1 MKASTTLVSALFAAG
16 LGVAFAQEP
25 AGQEAEQE
33 IAAADRPQS
42 EAFLTGTEQ
51 GLIRTDVLER
61 SDLVD
66 SQGEDIGNISGVLID
81 EQSGEVAGV
90 LVNLG
95 GIAGV
100 GSRTVGLSWD
110 AVEIAPDSDGG
121 LGPERYEVRTQMSAQ
136 DFENAP
142 EFEDDED
149 QVALGD

>member
-42 EAFLTGTEQ
+42 EAFLTGTEP

-66 SQGEDIGNISGVLID
+66 AQGEDIGNISGVLID
-81 EQSGEVAGV
+81 AQSGEVAGL

-100 GSRTVGLSWD
+100 GSRTVALSWD
-110 AVEIAPDSDGG
+110 AVEITLDPDLD
-121 LGPERYEVRTQMSAQ
+121 PERYEVRTQMSAQ

-142 EFEDDED
+142 EFEESDD
-149 QVALGD
+149 QVALGDD